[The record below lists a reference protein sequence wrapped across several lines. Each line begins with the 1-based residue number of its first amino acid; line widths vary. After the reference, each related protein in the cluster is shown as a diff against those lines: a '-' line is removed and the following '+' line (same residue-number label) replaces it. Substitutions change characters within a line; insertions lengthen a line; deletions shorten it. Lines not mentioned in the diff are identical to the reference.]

1 MSRGRK
7 PNPVNYT
14 EEIERV
20 NMRITHHENSIK
32 ELEEVFAKAIKL
44 SSAKEIKDLYVQY
57 AKSKGLWSLIGER
70 KN

>member
-32 ELEEVFAKAIKL
+32 ELEEKREVLQEK
-44 SSAKEIKDLYVQY
+44 
-57 AKSKGLWSLIGER
+57 
-70 KN
+70 KNQQDMIQLTTYLTEHNMSVGQLLEQLG

>member
-1 MSRGRK
+1 M
-7 PNPVNYT
+7 NYSSIP
-14 EEIERV
+14 EIKYILRRV
-20 NMRITHHENSIK
+20 SIK